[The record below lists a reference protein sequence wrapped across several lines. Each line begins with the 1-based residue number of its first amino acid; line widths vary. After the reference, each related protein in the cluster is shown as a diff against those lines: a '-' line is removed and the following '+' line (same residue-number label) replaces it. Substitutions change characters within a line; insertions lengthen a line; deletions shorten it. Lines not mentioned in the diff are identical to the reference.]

1 MSDGVRVSTKAELFE
16 QRKQEYLRAGYLIE
30 SEQPT
35 PINGLCSFVVSRMA
49 VESDLSFLP

>member
-16 QRKQEYLRAGYLIE
+16 QRKREYLQAGYLIE

-35 PINGLCSFVVSRMA
+35 PINGLCSFVVIRLA
-49 VESDLSFLP
+49 VESEISFRH